1 MFIRQRISAY
11 LNLKGITRYKFYKKT
26 GLSNGFL
33 DKAGSINSDNCAKIC
48 DCYADMSPEWL
59 ITEKGPMF
67 RINST
72 SEIPEADHPTLD
84 VLVQKIVDLSAENS
98 LLKKEIETLRTKLG
112 LSEFVVHKSIDED
125 DRKND
130 MAAEPLK

>member
-11 LNLKGITRYKFYKKT
+11 LNLKGITRYKFYQKT

-48 DCYADMSPEWL
+48 DCYPDMNTEWL
-59 ITEKGPMF
+59 ITEKGPML
-67 RINST
+67 RTTTNPG
-72 SEIPEADHPTLD
+72 IPEADHLTVD
-84 VLVQKIVDLSAENS
+84 VLVQRIVDLSAENS
-98 LLKKEIETLRTKLG
+98 LLKKEIETLRTRLG

-130 MAAEPLK
+130 LAAEPLK